1 MAPDDPVVPDG
12 HVGDRA
18 RTRPAAVDGGPDGH
32 DDPCTPHGPDS
43 HGDPGGPGGPAA
55 EFHAFFERHHRQLSR
70 LAYLLTNDHDAADDI
85 TADAFTA
92 AWRRWDRVRQAD
104 SPLAYLRRTVANM
117 AASRLRRIMRE
128 RHGLG
133 ILGSLAETRST
144 DTDVPA
150 VVDVRTALMSLAAG
164 KRECLVLRYAFD
176 LSEDETARTLG
187 ISVGTVKS
195 QTSKGAGE
203 LERILLAG
211 TRDNARGSARGP
223 QAPPAA
229 DPVARLGRKHP
240 EARKGLPR
248 RRRDVD
254 PRARL
259 RGGEA
264 T

>member
-1 MAPDDPVVPDG
+1 MEWDGDTTEPGISVEPDG
-12 HVGDRA
+12 PIGRSVDDRVRAHPTAVNGDL
-18 RTRPAAVDGGPDGH
+18 DGH
-32 DDPCTPHGPDS
+32 GSPV
-43 HGDPGGPGGPAA
+43 A
-55 EFHAFFERHHRQLSR
+55 EFHSFFEQHHRQLAR

-92 AWRRWDRVRQAD
+92 AWRHWDRVRQAD

-117 AASRLRRIMRE
+117 AATRLRRIMRE
-128 RHGLG
+128 RRGLG
-133 ILGSLAETRST
+133 VLGNLAETHST

-150 VVDVRTALMSLAAG
+150 VVDVRAALMSLSAG
-164 KRECLVLRYAFD
+164 KRECVVLRYAFD
-176 LSEDETARTLG
+176 LSEDETARALG

-211 TRDNARGSARGP
+211 ARENTRGSAQWSP
-223 QAPPAA
+223 STPAPDPAA
-229 DPVARLGRKHP
+229 RLSKKHS
-240 EARKGLPR
+240 ETRRGVPR
-248 RRRDVD
+248 PRRDVD

-259 RGGEA
+259 QGGEA

>member
-1 MAPDDPVVPDG
+1 MERDGDTTEADSTAGTFAVPNDPVAPDGLHSD
-12 HVGDRA
+12 
-18 RTRPAAVDGGPDGH
+18 H
-32 DDPCTPHGPDS
+32 DDHERL
-43 HGDPGGPGGPAA
+43 GDHGGPAA

-92 AWRRWDRVRQAD
+92 AWRRWDSVRQAD

-117 AASRLRRIMRE
+117 AASRLRKIIRE

-133 ILGSLAETRST
+133 ILGGLAETRST

-150 VVDVRTALMSLAAG
+150 VVDVRTALMSLSTG

-211 TRDNARGSARGP
+211 TRDSTRDSARGP
-223 QAPPAA
+223 QAASVT
-229 DPVARLGRKHP
+229 DPVARPGRKHP

-248 RRRDVD
+248 RRHDVD